1 MVLTHFL
8 LMFNSIPPENVRK
21 PEFYRQKTRGFLTF
35 SGTIVME
42 YWPEM
47 DLSITILITLLCI
60 LSTSVFHVNLVRI
73 DSNIIKG
80 VTMNALYE
88 AEGGEFVAGRK
99 LTPPE
104 LIFAIGG
111 IRNL

>member
-1 MVLTHFL
+1 M
-8 LMFNSIPPENVRK
+8 
-21 PEFYRQKTRGFLTF
+21 
-35 SGTIVME
+35 
-42 YWPEM
+42 
-47 DLSITILITLLCI
+47 
-60 LSTSVFHVNLVRI
+60 FHVNLVRI

-88 AEGGEFVAGRK
+88 AEGGELVAGRK
-99 LTPPE
+99 LTPPG

>member
-1 MVLTHFL
+1 
-8 LMFNSIPPENVRK
+8 
-21 PEFYRQKTRGFLTF
+21 
-35 SGTIVME
+35 
-42 YWPEM
+42 
-47 DLSITILITLLCI
+47 
-60 LSTSVFHVNLVRI
+60 
-73 DSNIIKG
+73 
-80 VTMNALYE
+80 MNAFYE